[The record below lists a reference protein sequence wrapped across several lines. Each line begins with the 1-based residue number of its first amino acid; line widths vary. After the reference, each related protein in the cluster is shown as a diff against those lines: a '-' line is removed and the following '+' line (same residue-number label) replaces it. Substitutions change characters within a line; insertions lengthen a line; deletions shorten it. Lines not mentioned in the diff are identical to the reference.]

1 MSGTK
6 KQNSVSLSYLVL
18 LFSKVGSISFGGFMA
33 LVAVLQKEIVD
44 KDKNLKDHVL
54 LDGISLASLL
64 PGPVAVNV
72 VGYVGNYLRGFWGA
86 IVSMAAVI
94 FPSFILV
101 LGFSIFYFEF
111 GSIDKFQKVVGYLIP
126 AIIIIILTVGINM
139 SRKQIHTWAQYV
151 IGFVSLIL
159 FQWIGGIIITVGV
172 IFTGGLLGY
181 FLNYNK
187 DEKNEVKPALNIKL
201 PKELLVGTGSILILL
216 GACFLLIYIF
226 GGKAFFKLNSQLF
239 LTFSGMSLSLFGGG
253 YVFIPI
259 IQETVVNQLNW
270 LTSNEFNT
278 AIAISQITP
287 GPILISATFI
297 GYKVAGIIGAI
308 MATIGIFLPSGLVM
322 VALSGYLK
330 QISDSRQI
338 KAVFKGLRPA
348 IIGLIFSAGITI
360 FRQSNLNASF
370 LLIFIITFILA
381 LKYKLSTIWVM
392 LISIGLGLFADFIL

>member
-1 MSGTK
+1 MSENK
-6 KQNSVSLSYLVL
+6 DHKLVSLSYLIL

-33 LVAVLQKEIVD
+33 LVAVLKKEVVD

-86 IVSMAAVI
+86 IMSMAAVI

-101 LGFSIFYFEF
+101 LGFSIFYFKF
-111 GSIDKFQKVVGYLIP
+111 GSVDTFQAVVGYLIP

-139 SRKQIHTWAQYV
+139 SRKQLKTWPQFV
-151 IGFVSLIL
+151 IGLISIIL
-159 FQWIGGIIITVGV
+159 FQWIGGIMITVGV
-172 IFTGGLLGY
+172 IFAGGLLGY
-181 FLNYNK
+181 FLYYKKSENSSVTTTLK
-187 DEKNEVKPALNIKL
+187 IGL
-201 PKELLVGTGSILILL
+201 PKELLVGISSILLLL
-216 GACFLLIYIF
+216 GGCFVLMYTF
-226 GGKAFFKLNSQLF
+226 GGEAYFKVNSQLF
-239 LTFSGMSLSLFGGG
+239 LTFSSMSLSLFGGG

-259 IQETVVNQLNW
+259 IQETVVNQLHW
-270 LTSNEFNT
+270 LTSSEFNT

-297 GYKVAGIIGAI
+297 GYKVAGVIGAI
-308 MATIGIFLPSGLVM
+308 TATIGIFLPSGLVM
-322 VALSGYLK
+322 IALSGYLK
-330 QISDSRQI
+330 QISGSQQL
-338 KAVFKGLRPA
+338 KAIFKGLRPA

-360 FRQSNLNASF
+360 FRQSNLNVTF
-370 LLIFIITFILA
+370 LIIFAITFILA

-392 LISIGLGLFADFIL
+392 LISIGLGILAEFII

>member
-1 MSGTK
+1 MPNTK
-6 KQNSVSLSYLVL
+6 EQKLVSLSYLVL

-33 LVAVLQKEIVD
+33 LVAVLQKEVVD
-44 KDKNLKDHVL
+44 RDKKLNDHVL

-72 VGYVGNYLRGFWGA
+72 VGYVGNHLRGFWGA
-86 IVSMAAVI
+86 IISMAAVI
-94 FPSFILV
+94 FPSFLLV
-101 LGFSIFYFEF
+101 LGFSIFYFKF
-111 GSIDKFQKVVGYLIP
+111 GSIEIFQKVVGYLIP
-126 AIIIIILTVGINM
+126 AIIIIILTVGVNM
-139 SRKQIHTWAQYV
+139 SRKQLQTWPQYV
-151 IGFVSLIL
+151 IGLISIIL
-159 FQWIGGIIITVGV
+159 FQWIGGIMMTVGV
-172 IFTGGLLGY
+172 IIIGGLLGY
-181 FLNYNK
+181 FLYYKK
-187 DEKNEVKPALNIKL
+187 DENNAVKPALDIKL
-201 PKELLVGTGSILILL
+201 PKELFIGVTSILALL
-216 GACFLLIYIF
+216 AAFFLLMYVF
-226 GGKAFFKLNSQLF
+226 GSKEFFTLNTKLF
-239 LTFSGMSLSLFGGG
+239 LTFSSMSLSLFGGG

-297 GYKVAGIIGAI
+297 GYKVAGISGAI
-308 MATIGIFLPSGLVM
+308 MATIGIFLPSGILM

-330 QISDSRQI
+330 QISASQQI

-360 FRQSNLNASF
+360 FRQSSLNITF
-370 LLIFIITFILA
+370 LAIFAFTFILA

-392 LISIGLGLFADFIL
+392 LIAIGLGLLADFIL